1 MAIFNMSDSSINEYL
16 VGVNTSLNE
25 ARASAR
31 NSDRR
36 SLKNAKAGL
45 ERKVV
50 IRNTGKEYTGKT
62 QGEAYH
68 NKLEDELSKRKL
80 KGIAPSIRGTI
91 DGKRNIG
98 ISKEYTI
105 VDSDGKEEKKKYTD
119 RQYAVNVDKHLHDIG
134 RAHAMS
140 IAKAKREGRDSDV
153 KFLTAR
159 AKSGGFG
166 KNEKLK
172 EAAEYILSVL
182 DEMDTIEDL
191 EKQKK

>member
-1 MAIFNMSDSSINEYL
+1 MAIFNMSDSSINDYL
-16 VGVNTSLNE
+16 GEGVNTSLNE

-36 SLKNAKAGL
+36 SLKDAKAGL

-50 IRNTGKEYTGKT
+50 IKNTGKEYTGKT

-91 DGKRNIG
+91 DGRRNAG
-98 ISKEYTI
+98 ISKKYVT
-105 VDSDGKEEKKKYTD
+105 VDSDGKEEEKEYTD
-119 RQYAVNVDKHLHDIG
+119 RQHAVNVDKHLHDVG

-140 IAKAKREGRDSDV
+140 IAKAKREGRNSDV
-153 KFLTAR
+153 KFLIAR

-166 KNEKLK
+166 KKDKLR

-182 DEMDTIEDL
+182 DEMDYIEED
-191 EKQKK
+191 